1 MSNIIET
8 KEAKEPLTLEIFV
21 SMGKTIA
28 NIYEGNEE
36 EQAKVIGKYFDSF
49 FSHRIKIS
57 KKINLEVLYKL

>member
-49 FSHRIKIS
+49 FRT
-57 KKINLEVLYKL
+57 EQR